1 MTVEELVSLAP
12 VIPVVVIDDVEDA
25 VPLAEALVRGGLPA
39 IEVTLRT
46 DAALA
51 RDRADRAEVD
61 GAVVGAGTVT
71 TPAQVEDALAAGA
84 RFLVS
89 PGATPTLLDAL
100 QASGVP
106 FLPGHGDARRTI
118 VALLERGITHAKLF
132 PAEVVG
138 GIKALKAFAGPFPQ
152 MRFCPTGGINA
163 ANAPDYLAQPNV
175 VCVGGSWMTSGDVEA
190 QARAAA
196 EAGLEWP
203 SRPRARSAARN
214 VSMSRRGVASGCP
227 AYSFSSAAARSWY
240 VPAGGQRA
248 RRAPRSSRARR
259 GGPSPPRRSRAT
271 RRAGT
276 HAWRGWHLGRTA

>member
-12 VIPVVVIDDVEDA
+12 VVPVVVIEDVEDA

-51 RDRADRAEVD
+51 AIERIAAEVD

-71 TPAQVEDALAAGA
+71 TRPPGRGGARRRRALPRLPGRDADAARRDAGA
-84 RFLVS
+84 AASRS
-89 PGATPTLLDAL
+89 CPGVAT
-100 QASGVP
+100 ASE
-106 FLPGHGDARRTI
+106 I

-152 MRFCPTGGINA
+152 LRFCPTGGINA

-175 VCVGGSWMTSGDVEA
+175 VCVGGSWMTPGDVEA
-190 QARAAA
+190 LAAQAAA
-196 EAGLEWP
+196 LT
-203 SRPRARSAARN
+203 SKVISPR
-214 VSMSRRGVASGCP
+214 
-227 AYSFSSAAARSWY
+227 
-240 VPAGGQRA
+240 
-248 RRAPRSSRARR
+248 
-259 GGPSPPRRSRAT
+259 
-271 RRAGT
+271 
-276 HAWRGWHLGRTA
+276 

>member
-12 VIPVVVIDDVEDA
+12 VVPVVVIEDVEDA
-25 VPLAEALVRGGLPA
+25 VPLAAALVRGGLPA

-51 RDRADRAEVD
+51 AIERIAAEVD

-71 TPAQVEDALAAGA
+71 SAQQVEDVLAAGA

-106 FLPGHGDARRTI
+106 FLPGVATASEI

-152 MRFCPTGGINA
+152 LRFCPTGGINA
-163 ANAPDYLAQPNV
+163 ANARDYLAQPNV

-190 QARAAA
+190 KAA
-196 EAGLEWP
+196 EA
-203 SRPRARSAARN
+203 AALT
-214 VSMSRRGVASGCP
+214 
-227 AYSFSSAAARSWY
+227 AAA
-240 VPAGGQRA
+240 VAG
-248 RRAPRSSRARR
+248 
-259 GGPSPPRRSRAT
+259 
-271 RRAGT
+271 
-276 HAWRGWHLGRTA
+276 